1 MSSLCGSRR
10 RPLAFYLS
18 TSLSLS
24 RSTLFLSYLPLSH
37 FTLSS
42 STFDPRSLYK
52 MSLLTTFSTLPIPSL
67 PHHLNT
73 CTPSI
78 PPWINNSTA
87 TPSNTR
93 TLTTD
98 TVNNNNITSCR
109 DQRTTL
115 LRHDRWTSRRRA
127 LGLSSD
133 MCAFGAVLSS
143 L

>member
-52 MSLLTTFSTLPIPSL
+52 MSLLITFSTLPVPSL
-67 PHHLNT
+67 PHYLNIY
-73 CTPSI
+73 TPSI

-87 TPSNTR
+87 TLSNIR
-93 TLTTD
+93 TLTAN

-109 DQRTTL
+109 DQRATL
-115 LRHDRWTSRRRA
+115 LRHDHWTSCRRA
-127 LGLSSD
+127 PGLSSD
-133 MCAFGAVLSS
+133 MCVLGAVLSS